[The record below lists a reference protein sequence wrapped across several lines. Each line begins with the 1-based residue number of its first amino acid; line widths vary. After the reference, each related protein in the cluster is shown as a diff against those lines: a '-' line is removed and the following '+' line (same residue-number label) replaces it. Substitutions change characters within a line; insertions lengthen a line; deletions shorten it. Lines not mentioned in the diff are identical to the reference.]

1 MENIMKKL
9 DYQPANLS
17 DYELESPLSTMS
29 DFFDNNDLH
38 HIREKAWQL
47 YKGWVNYSVDF
58 AEGEENADMLYF
70 YTQLVEFINAS
81 FIYTEKRK
89 LEIQPP
95 NG

>member
-17 DYELESPLSTMS
+17 DYELENPLSTMV
-29 DFFDNNDLH
+29 DFLDNNDLH
-38 HIREKAWQL
+38 HIREKVWLL
-47 YKGWVNYSVDF
+47 YKGWVNNSVGF
-58 AEGEENADMLYF
+58 TEGDENADMLYF
-70 YTQLVEFINAS
+70 YTQLVDFINAA

-95 NG
+95 KG